1 MLIWQAFSLLTE
13 LMIDY
18 GTDSKCAPERAVF
31 LSGRDEIWIQLRE
44 SQRICFL
51 HSVVLLWPFVIFQV
65 LYLAM
70 KSHLLWEIL
79 LQILGSKFNE
89 FDHTSGP
96 GALFFIA
103 YVQCWNK
110 WTAHHSCAV
119 LYLFKRFWLECSEI
133 LTQNQ
138 FHIFHIPIWMRWCV
152 CWAGN
157 IAFQYQIANT
167 SKLTAGYSLVSC
179 NPWIKIIHLFVCW
192 HGFMWLRQFLSL
204 GLFVM
209 SCLKIK

>member
-1 MLIWQAFSLLTE
+1 MNLITLLVLVHCFSLH
-13 LMIDY
+13 MFNA
-18 GTDSKCAPERAVF
+18 GTNEQHTTAV
-31 LSGRDEIWIQLRE
+31 
-44 SQRICFL
+44 
-51 HSVVLLWPFVIFQV
+51 P
-65 LYLAM
+65 
-70 KSHLLWEIL
+70 
-79 LQILGSKFNE
+79 
-89 FDHTSGP
+89 
-96 GALFFIA
+96 
-103 YVQCWNK
+103 
-110 WTAHHSCAV
+110 SCK
-119 LYLFKRFWLECSEI
+119 YLFKRFWLECSEI